1 MRSSGNL
8 WSSSF
13 IHCGGQRICW
23 KQKMAPPPSK
33 DLPTAVNKRVIP
45 PNSVIQTTSHQYIV
59 QKQLG
64 SGSFGDVYCVERK
77 RDRLRMAVKIEWVK
91 EGVDQRLPKMKRS
104 QPSDLKN
111 LLNYYDYGG
120 VGGTCNFLF
129 LPLLGAS
136 LKELLGTK
144 TPTYCT
150 SIQLSIQTL
159 RSIRSFHK
167 LGRIHRDIKPSN
179 FVQGREDDT
188 NTIYLIDFGMA
199 VRFCTDPTK
208 MPRLSAYSFIGTKVY
223 ASRATHKR
231 KPQTRRDDME
241 SWFFVALETFDRDIL
256 PWLKADISK
265 IPSMKDT
272 LFEYC
277 PQAVFDKLPDC
288 FESFAR
294 MIDLI
299 GDFSTP
305 NYEFFLNMLTTHAK
319 ERDLD
324 LEAPFEWLPKNAK
337 AEKPRSPKKEIS
349 FGIKNPKGKSKVS
362 AKLEVG
368 EPDKKTAK
376 QQKIRISGTFK
387 YQPRAATPIPKTVK
401 WFANELERKVEKG
414 LYSIPITTDD
424 MILETADKKTQE
436 STPTSDLHLRTFF
449 CSGSNDSSKTS
460 GLNGLFSSD
469 STVSQ
474 PNKTVSLHPSALF
487 SNGNSDSTLTVPSSM
502 DVSAQTSWISIDGK
516 STSALRL
523 AAAESADGRELIG
536 KLGANGSLSSYVKL
550 LELIADDYVRLQQT
564 SSVDYQ

>member
-1 MRSSGNL
+1 MRLDLPAVSV
-8 WSSSF
+8 WDRMRDRRF
-13 IHCGGQRICW
+13 RPR
-23 KQKMAPPPSK
+23 APPPSK

-91 EGVDQRLPKMKRS
+91 EGVDQRLPREFAVYEQIQKMKRS

-208 MPRLSAYSFIGTKVY
+208 MPRLSAYGFIGTKVY

-241 SWFFVALETFDRDIL
+241 SWFFVVSLNTSIRTIDVVVQALETFDRDIL

-324 LEAPFEWLPKNAK
+324 LEAPFEWLPKVSCFEGCSSAMSLLENAK

-368 EPDKKTAK
+368 EPDKKTAE
-376 QQKIRISGTFK
+376 QQK
-387 YQPRAATPIPKTVK
+387 
-401 WFANELERKVEKG
+401 
-414 LYSIPITTDD
+414 
-424 MILETADKKTQE
+424 
-436 STPTSDLHLRTFF
+436 
-449 CSGSNDSSKTS
+449 
-460 GLNGLFSSD
+460 
-469 STVSQ
+469 
-474 PNKTVSLHPSALF
+474 VSLNP
-487 SNGNSDSTLTVPSSM
+487 
-502 DVSAQTSWISIDGK
+502 
-516 STSALRL
+516 
-523 AAAESADGRELIG
+523 
-536 KLGANGSLSSYVKL
+536 LG
-550 LELIADDYVRLQQT
+550 
-564 SSVDYQ
+564 

>member
-1 MRSSGNL
+1 
-8 WSSSF
+8 
-13 IHCGGQRICW
+13 
-23 KQKMAPPPSK
+23 
-33 DLPTAVNKRVIP
+33 
-45 PNSVIQTTSHQYIV
+45 
-59 QKQLG
+59 
-64 SGSFGDVYCVERK
+64 
-77 RDRLRMAVKIEWVK
+77 
-91 EGVDQRLPKMKRS
+91 MKRS

-136 LKELLGTK
+136 LKELLETK

-159 RSIRSFHK
+159 H
-167 LGRIHRDIKPSN
+167 IKPSN

-272 LFEYC
+272 FFDYC

-319 ERDLD
+319 KRDLD
-324 LEAPFEWLPKNAK
+324 LEAPFEWLPKEPGISPLDRHPMTSLGDRK
-337 AEKPRSPKKEIS
+337 MRSRKSGTRIKYVPRRSKRSKELLDRETRKKERRATIT
-349 FGIKNPKGKSKVS
+349 IEEPLEDKPKESC
-362 AKLEVG
+362 
-368 EPDKKTAK
+368 
-376 QQKIRISGTFK
+376 F
-387 YQPRAATPIPKTVK
+387 
-401 WFANELERKVEKG
+401 FAL
-414 LYSIPITTDD
+414 
-424 MILETADKKTQE
+424 TQE
-436 STPTSDLHLRTFF
+436 
-449 CSGSNDSSKTS
+449 
-460 GLNGLFSSD
+460 
-469 STVSQ
+469 
-474 PNKTVSLHPSALF
+474 
-487 SNGNSDSTLTVPSSM
+487 
-502 DVSAQTSWISIDGK
+502 
-516 STSALRL
+516 
-523 AAAESADGRELIG
+523 
-536 KLGANGSLSSYVKL
+536 
-550 LELIADDYVRLQQT
+550 
-564 SSVDYQ
+564 